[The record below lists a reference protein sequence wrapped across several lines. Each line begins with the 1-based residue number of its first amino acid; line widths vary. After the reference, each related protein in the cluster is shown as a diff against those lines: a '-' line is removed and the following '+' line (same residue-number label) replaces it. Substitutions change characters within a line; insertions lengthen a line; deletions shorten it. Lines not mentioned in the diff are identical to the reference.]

1 MVLPDPT
8 QFSGPVG
15 TRLQIPTEE
24 GPDGQVVHPS
34 VVATPDSFGG
44 YLYWMAANPYP
55 GSDDSFEDPWIYASF
70 DGINW
75 VVPLG
80 VTNPIDDM
88 PGSPGAYNSDVDLR
102 YYDGVLHLFWRYYDG
117 SGGSPGTEERIYYA
131 SSIDGRTWSPKAQIY
146 SSNHTVRRLL
156 SPCFLYENGLW
167 AMWAVDIVPQPG
179 QVVRLQGS
187 ATPTGAWGDPVGVS
201 MGPLPDERE
210 AWHLGIIAVEDGY
223 VGLLNDKRLSGGGQ
237 GDLLMVVSAD
247 GLNWVNSGTSV
258 IPREQPGEHTD
269 LYRAVLLPDT
279 DGGVPGYRVWYS
291 GFRTEGT
298 AIWHIYRTFIYDPA
312 SAPEAPETGP
322 QVGNAVVRATVEWIA
337 CDVVTGDKVAYLH
350 GLSGQISRAL
360 GQYTSDTL
368 TIPAPLAGPLA
379 LGGLLDQAIGPD
391 QLPTRMI
398 VCIINDLPAWA
409 GIIWKVRGGSVGTIE
424 LGCATPES
432 YLDRRFIGDMAF
444 TQTDQAM
451 LAAAL
456 IEAVNEEGIGLAID
470 TPLTGVPRDREYF
483 DDEDATYYQR
493 LTELMDIQNGLE
505 WTIDLDWRTTRMQSV
520 QAIFRARNR
529 IGSTAPRGPL
539 ATASEAVVTYEII
552 HDYGKGM
559 GANDVLAYSSGE
571 GTDRPQSQHIRNT
584 FALEAGVPRIEHR
597 WMPSSSIKE
606 TAILNAHA
614 TSELMRLDGG
624 TTSLAIKSRW
634 NIEPARLGV
643 DLALGDDVAYSVVGH
658 MHPLGLSGVGRMVGY
673 RLDTTAGTF
682 EPVLRI

>member
-8 QFSGPVG
+8 QVSGPVG

-24 GPDGQVVHPS
+24 GNDGQVVHPA
-34 VVATPDSFGG
+34 VVHTPDLPGG
-44 YLYWMAANPYP
+44 YPYWMAANPYP
-55 GSDDSFEDPWIYASF
+55 GSNDAFEDPWIYASF

-80 VTNPIDDM
+80 TSNPIDDQ
-88 PGSPGAYNSDVDLR
+88 PGSPNAYNSDVDLR
-102 YYDGVLHLFWRYYDG
+102 YYDGVLYLFWRYYDS
-117 SGGSPGTEERIYYA
+117 SGGSPGTEERLYY
-131 SSIDGRTWSPKAQIY
+131 STSLDGRTWTPKALVY
-146 SSNHTVRRLL
+146 SSDHTVRRLL
-156 SPCFLYENGLW
+156 SPCFLFEDGAW
-167 AMWAVDIVPQPG
+167 VMWAVDITPAPN
-179 QVVRLQGS
+179 QVVRVQGS
-187 ATPTGAWGDPVGVS
+187 ATPTGPWADPVGVS
-201 MGPLPDERE
+201 MGPLADERE
-210 AWHLGIIAVEDGY
+210 AWHLGITKVADGY
-223 VGLLNDKRLSGGGQ
+223 IGLLNDRLIGGSSNE
-237 GDLLMVVSAD
+237 LLMIVSAD
-247 GLNWVNSGTSV
+247 GLNWVNSGSTV
-258 IPREQPGEHTD
+258 IPRDQAGEHTA
-269 LYRAVLLPDT
+269 LYRGVLLPDT
-279 DGGVPGYRVWYS
+279 EGLIPGWRVWYS
-291 GFRTEGT
+291 GFRTESD
-298 AIWHIYRTFIYDPA
+298 AIWHIYRTFLHEA
-312 SAPEAPETGP
+312 SAIPEVPETGP

-391 QLPTRMI
+391 QLPTRM
-398 VCIINDLPAWA
+398 VVAVINDIPAWA

-444 TQTDQAM
+444 TQTDQAA

-456 IEAVNEEGIGLAID
+456 IQAVNTEGIGLAID
-470 TPLTGVPRDREYF
+470 TPLTGIPRDREYW

-493 LTELMDIQNGLE
+493 LTELMNIQNGLE
-505 WTIDLDWRTTRMQSV
+505 WTIDLDWRTTRQQSV
-520 QAIFRARNR
+520 QLIFRARNR

-559 GANDVLAYSSGE
+559 GANDVLAYSSGQ
-571 GTDRPQSQHIRNT
+571 GADRPQSQHIRDN
-584 FALEAGVPRIEHR
+584 FALESGVPRIEHR
-597 WMPSSSIKE
+597 WSPSSSIKE

-614 TSELMRLDGG
+614 TSELMRLNGG

-658 MHPLGLSGVGRMVGY
+658 MHPTGLSGVGRMIGY